1 MGHICIKYENKLYPM
16 TNTYQLWSVY
26 PQQREVQPNHFL
38 PGQQNN
44 WFWTGH
50 FYSQGL
56 LSGGSKIWKPNRV
69 AKNSQVL
76 ASYILILRY
85 QNQHQH
91 LVIGYF
97 HRDINLNFTSCRSG
111 VSLHTN
117 LTIRYIQLQLH
128 TYRLQPTALSLIYMH
143 LLGKRVWYT
152 LRYPNFT

>member
-16 TNTYQLWSVY
+16 THTYQLCSVY

-76 ASYILILRY
+76 ASHILILRY
-85 QNQHQH
+85 QIQHQQP
-91 LVIGYF
+91 VSGYF
-97 HRDINLNFTSCRSG
+97 DRDINLSFTSCRSG
-111 VSLHTN
+111 VSLHTY
-117 LTIRYIQLQLH
+117 LTKDGKGMKNQVLVGHRVFKKNQV
-128 TYRLQPTALSLIYMH
+128 RVD
-143 LLGKRVWYT
+143 LGSGPWA
-152 LRYPNFT
+152 